1 MVEHSLIKLSIIRL
15 GKAKF
20 VCNLFL
26 RNTEARFF
34 PIRCICCGVYN
45 LTWSKI
51 NSTKFFFYFPVPS
64 AAPGQVLVTAK
75 SSTSLHISWLAL
87 PQEHRL
93 GKIRMHKIY
102 VSLATQPK
110 SYINTYFAYNS
121 VEYNISD
128 LRVFTL
134 HVIRVSALNE
144 AGEGP
149 KSEAV
154 TARTSEGG
162 EFISYQ

>member
-1 MVEHSLIKLSIIRL
+1 MHV
-15 GKAKF
+15 
-20 VCNLFL
+20 
-26 RNTEARFF
+26 
-34 PIRCICCGVYN
+34 
-45 LTWSKI
+45 
-51 NSTKFFFYFPVPS
+51 
-64 AAPGQVLVTAK
+64 
-75 SSTSLHISWLAL
+75 SWLAL

-93 GKIRMHKIY
+93 GKIQMHKIY

-110 SYINTYFAYNS
+110 SYINTYFAYNP